1 MAKRKAIVNP
11 IRTSR
16 EEFLRVYAKALKEGW
31 TREECADALGIKP
44 ESIYAR
50 CLAEKA
56 KGNTIRPLPV
66 ASRKVNT
73 EEIDKLLAEICLPE
87 GEYVTEAPAVQEDA
101 QPVAV
106 SEEEVAE
113 ALDFLE

>member
-1 MAKRKAIVNP
+1 MAKRNATINP

-16 EEFLRVYAKALKEGW
+16 EEFLKVYAKALKNGW
-31 TREECADALGIKP
+31 TREQCASEMGIKP
-44 ESIYAR
+44 ESVYAR

-73 EEIDKLLAEICLPE
+73 EEIDSLLAEICIPSGVADE
-87 GEYVTEAPAVQEDA
+87 PEAPAKSEDA
-101 QPVAV
+101 HPVT
-106 SEEEVAE
+106 ENELAE

>member
-1 MAKRKAIVNP
+1 MAKRNATINP

-16 EEFLRVYAKALKEGW
+16 EEFLKVYAKALKNGW
-31 TREECADALGIKP
+31 TREQCASEMGIKP
-44 ESIYAR
+44 ESVYAR

-56 KGNTIRPLPV
+56 KGNTIKPLPV

-73 EEIDKLLAEICLPE
+73 DEINSLLAEICIPSGVVDE
-87 GEYVTEAPAVQEDA
+87 PEAPARAEDA
-101 QPVAV
+101 HPVT
-106 SEEEVAE
+106 ENELAE